1 MPPARAGALH
11 ATGRQPRG
19 SGRGPRLLW
28 HINCLELLA
37 VHLALRQF
45 RPLLLG
51 KHVLVRTDNTAAVS
65 YINRMGGIRS
75 RRMSQLA
82 RHLLLWS
89 HTRLKSLR
97 AVHIPGVLN
106 RAADALSRQ
115 LTFPGEWRLH
125 PETIRLIWS
134 RFGEAQVDL
143 FASRESSHC
152 QWFFLPDR
160 GPPRHGRTGTQL
172 ASGSMQVCISP
183 SEPARTDTVQ
193 SQGGRGAGPAGRAVL
208 AHPDLVSRTHS
219 PRDSPSLA
227 HSSEEGPPFSGARH
241 HLAPASRPVEPPCVA
256 PGRDAADLSDLPQ
269 AVVETITQAGA
280 PSTRQAYALKWS
292 LFANWCSSRREDP
305 RRCTIGVVLS
315 FLQERLERRLS
326 PSTLKVYVAAIAAH
340 HDAVDGRSL
349 GKHDLIV
356 RFLRG
361 ARRLNPS
368 RPPLMPSWD
377 LSIVLAGLQRGPCEP
392 LDSVELRYLSAKTAL
407 LTALTS
413 IKRVGDLQAFSVSE
427 ECLVFGPD
435 YSHVVLRPRP
445 GYVPKVLTTPFR
457 DQVVNLQA
465 LPSEEADPALAL
477 LCPVRALRIYV
488 ERTRSFRSSEQLFV
502 CYGGQQKGKAVSKQ
516 RLAHWIV
523 DAIALAYQS
532 QGEPCPMGVR
542 AHSTRSVASSYAL
555 AHGASLA
562 DICRAAGWA
571 TPNTFAR
578 FYNLRVEPVSSRVLG
593 NR

>member
-1 MPPARAGALH
+1 MCWSVLTTLWLCRISTGWGVYDHAACHSSPAISSSGVTRGSNRCALSTFRGSSIVRPTRSHDSSLSPENGDSIPRRSGWSGVDSGKLRWSCLLPASPPTASGILPDWGRTHWHTAGLGLYASMH
-11 ATGRQPRG
+11 FPQWACSHRHCAKSGRTRSRSCWSRRSGPPGPGFPNSFSSRQPLPGPFLWGRTSSLRG
-19 SGRGPRLLW
+19 SAP
-28 HINCLELLA
+28 
-37 VHLALRQF
+37 
-45 RPLLLG
+45 
-51 KHVLVRTDNTAAVS
+51 
-65 YINRMGGIRS
+65 
-75 RRMSQLA
+75 
-82 RHLLLWS
+82 
-89 HTRLKSLR
+89 
-97 AVHIPGVLN
+97 
-106 RAADALSRQ
+106 
-115 LTFPGEWRLH
+115 
-125 PETIRLIWS
+125 
-134 RFGEAQVDL
+134 
-143 FASRESSHC
+143 
-152 QWFFLPDR
+152 
-160 GPPRHGRTGTQL
+160 
-172 ASGSMQVCISP
+172 
-183 SEPARTDTVQ
+183 
-193 SQGGRGAGPAGRAVL
+193 
-208 AHPDLVSRTHS
+208 
-219 PRDSPSLA
+219 
-227 HSSEEGPPFSGARH
+227 
-241 HLAPASRPVEPPCVA
+241 LAPASRPVEPPCVA
-256 PGRDAADLSDLPQ
+256 PGRDAADWSGLPQ
-269 AVVETITQAGA
+269 AVVETITQARA

-305 RRCTIGVVLS
+305 RRCTIGLVLS

-361 ARRLNPS
+361 ARRLNPP
-368 RPPLMPSWD
+368 RLPLRPSWD

-392 LDSVELRYLSAKTAL
+392 LDSVELREQVSSGYLSAKTAL

-413 IKRVGDLQAFSVSE
+413 IKRVRDLQAFSVSE

-445 GYVPKVLTTPFR
+445 GYVPKVPTTPFR

-488 ERTRSFRSSEQLFV
+488 DRTRSFRSSEQLLV

-523 DAIALAYQS
+523 DAIALAFQS

-578 FYNLRVEPVSSRVLG
+578 FYSLCVEPVSSRVLG

>member
-1 MPPARAGALH
+1 M
-11 ATGRQPRG
+11 
-19 SGRGPRLLW
+19 
-28 HINCLELLA
+28 
-37 VHLALRQF
+37 
-45 RPLLLG
+45 
-51 KHVLVRTDNTAAVS
+51 
-65 YINRMGGIRS
+65 
-75 RRMSQLA
+75 
-82 RHLLLWS
+82 
-89 HTRLKSLR
+89 
-97 AVHIPGVLN
+97 
-106 RAADALSRQ
+106 
-115 LTFPGEWRLH
+115 
-125 PETIRLIWS
+125 
-134 RFGEAQVDL
+134 
-143 FASRESSHC
+143 
-152 QWFFLPDR
+152 
-160 GPPRHGRTGTQL
+160 
-172 ASGSMQVCISP
+172 
-183 SEPARTDTVQ
+183 
-193 SQGGRGAGPAGRAVL
+193 
-208 AHPDLVSRTHS
+208 
-219 PRDSPSLA
+219 
-227 HSSEEGPPFSGARH
+227 
-241 HLAPASRPVEPPCVA
+241 
-256 PGRDAADLSDLPQ
+256 
-269 AVVETITQAGA
+269 
-280 PSTRQAYALKWS
+280 
-292 LFANWCSSRREDP
+292 
-305 RRCTIGVVLS
+305 LS

-361 ARRLNPS
+361 ARRLNPP
-368 RPPLMPSWD
+368 RLPLRPSWD
-377 LSIVLAGLQRGPCEP
+377 LSIVLAGLQRGPLEP
-392 LDSVELRYLSAKTAL
+392 LDSVELKYLSAKTAL

-413 IKRVGDLQAFSVSE
+413 IKRVRDLQAFSVSE

-445 GYVPKVLTTPFR
+445 GYVPKVPTTPFR

-488 ERTRSFRSSEQLFV
+488 DCTRSFRSSEQLLV

-571 TPNTFAR
+571 TRTPSRDSTVSALSQFLPVCWVTGKWREELAGVTLAAPFPLTRGYERLFSPPVQFPGRRTLVEFLQHPRQSDWAEQSDAR
-578 FYNLRVEPVSSRVLG
+578 PSTCASSPGSPVSPVLG
-593 NR
+593 